1 MSLTKTSS
9 SFLKLLLPH
18 INKITHNKDKNI
30 DKIIRKIYKN
40 IKLSNEY
47 YNEIFKGKEIKKH
60 LIKLN
65 DENRDEILEN
75 FSLLK
80 NNTFVPEN
88 IQTFIKKNI
97 KCIENYNFVINSINF
112 TVEFIVCDNKEHKI
126 YLKKIIILLNFL
138 LSFFVPHIE
147 SLKISLCFTD
157 KKKLLPEEK
166 KQTLTKDHIN
176 TALTYACKKDG
187 EILLYRKEE
196 WFKVLIHELMHSL
209 CFDFAGLNMSF
220 AIQKQLKSMFSVN
233 SDFHITETYS
243 EFWANIFHT
252 SIISFFS
259 LSNKEDFDDF
269 ILNFRILNEFEKYY
283 SIFSCIKVLDHMGLS
298 YDDIISDDN
307 KKKSK
312 SLSLYK
318 EETNVFA
325 YHILKS
331 VWLFN
336 TEDIL
341 LWFDKHNKNLIFS
354 NKEDKYVINILKKT
368 QGLYKAKEY
377 IENIKFIEKLFNTI
391 KDDDDYSDL
400 INSLRMT
407 IVELKN

>member
-9 SFLKLLLPH
+9 TFLKLFLPH
-18 INKITHNKDKNI
+18 INKINHQKDKNI
-30 DKIIRKIYKN
+30 DSIVRRVYKN
-40 IKLSNEY
+40 IKSSNDY
-47 YNEIFKGKEIKKH
+47 YNEIFKGKDINQNI
-60 LIKLN
+60 LRLN
-65 DENRDEILEN
+65 DENRSDILES

-80 NNTFVPEN
+80 NDRFVPNN
-88 IQTFIKKNI
+88 IKIFIKKNI
-97 KCIENYNFVINSINF
+97 KCIETYNFIIKNINF
-112 TVEFIVCDNKEHKI
+112 TVEFIVCDNKDHQV
-126 YLKKIIILLNFL
+126 YLKKIIILLHFL
-138 LSFFVPHIE
+138 LSFFVPQIS

-157 KKKLLPEEK
+157 KKKLLPEVK
-166 KQTLTKDHIN
+166 KQTLSKEHIN
-176 TALTYACKKDG
+176 TALTFACKKDG

-196 WFKVLIHELMHSL
+196 WYKVLIHELMHSL
-209 CFDFAGLNMSF
+209 CFDFALLNMNNS
-220 AIQKQLKSMFSVN
+220 IKNSLKSMFRVN

-259 LSNKEDFDDF
+259 LSNKNDFDDF

-298 YDDIISDDN
+298 YEDIISEN
-307 KKKSK
+307 EKKKSR

-318 EETNVFA
+318 EDTNVFA

-336 TEDIL
+336 TEDML
-341 LWFDKHNKNLIFS
+341 LWFDKNNTDLIFS
-354 NKEDKYVINILKKT
+354 KKEDIYVMNLLKKT
-368 QGLYKAKEY
+368 KKLYKMKEY
-377 IENIKFIEKLFNTI
+377 INNIKFIEKLFNSI
-391 KDDDDYSDL
+391 KSDIDYKRL

-407 IVELKN
+407 IVELV

>member
-18 INKITHNKDKNI
+18 LNKINHHKDKNI

-243 EFWANIFHT
+243 EFLLVPYFGACIHVPPPPSNQVVYVTANKPLKETTLDYAVWA
-252 SIISFFS
+252 SG
-259 LSNKEDFDDF
+259 
-269 ILNFRILNEFEKYY
+269 ILTT
-283 SIFSCIKVLDHMGLS
+283 
-298 YDDIISDDN
+298 
-307 KKKSK
+307 KSA
-312 SLSLYK
+312 SSEYAFAGYTMNDVEIEEYK
-318 EETNVFA
+318 E
-325 YHILKS
+325 
-331 VWLFN
+331 
-336 TEDIL
+336 
-341 LWFDKHNKNLIFS
+341 
-354 NKEDKYVINILKKT
+354 
-368 QGLYKAKEY
+368 
-377 IENIKFIEKLFNTI
+377 
-391 KDDDDYSDL
+391 
-400 INSLRMT
+400 
-407 IVELKN
+407 

>member
-1 MSLTKTSS
+1 MSLTIMSAT
-9 SFLKLLLPH
+9 FLKLFLPH

-30 DKIIRKIYKN
+30 DGIVRKVYNN

-47 YNEIFKGKEIKKH
+47 YNEIFKGKEINKNI
-60 LIKLN
+60 IKLN
-65 DENRDEILEN
+65 DENRSDILES

-80 NNTFVPEN
+80 NSMFVPDN
-88 IQTFIKKNI
+88 IKIFIKKNV
-97 KCIENYNFVINSINF
+97 KCIETYNFIIKNINF
-112 TVEFIVCDNKEHKI
+112 TIEFIVCDNKEHEI
-126 YLKKIIILLNFL
+126 YLKKIIILLHFL
-138 LSFFVPHIE
+138 LSFFVPQIS

-157 KKKLLPEEK
+157 KKKLLPEVK
-166 KQTLTKDHIN
+166 KQTLSKEHIN
-176 TALTYACKKDG
+176 TALTFACKKDG

-196 WFKVLIHELMHSL
+196 WYKVLIHELMHSL
-209 CFDFAGLNMSF
+209 CFDFAGLNINHEIKDS
-220 AIQKQLKSMFSVN
+220 LKSMFRVN

-259 LSNKEDFDDF
+259 LSNKNDFDDF

-298 YDDIISDDN
+298 YEDIISN
-307 KKKSK
+307 NENKKSK

-336 TEDIL
+336 TEDML
-341 LWFDKHNKNLIFS
+341 LWFNKNNINLIFS
-354 NKEDKYVINILKKT
+354 KKEDTYVMDLLKKT
-368 QGLYKAKEY
+368 KNLYKMEEY
-377 IENIKFIEKLFNTI
+377 IKNIKLVKKLFNSI
-391 KDDDDYSDL
+391 KNDVDYKKL
-400 INSLRMT
+400 VNSLRMT
-407 IVELKN
+407 IVEVN

>member
-1 MSLTKTSS
+1 
-9 SFLKLLLPH
+9 
-18 INKITHNKDKNI
+18 
-30 DKIIRKIYKN
+30 
-40 IKLSNEY
+40 
-47 YNEIFKGKEIKKH
+47 
-60 LIKLN
+60 
-65 DENRDEILEN
+65 
-75 FSLLK
+75 
-80 NNTFVPEN
+80 
-88 IQTFIKKNI
+88 
-97 KCIENYNFVINSINF
+97 
-112 TVEFIVCDNKEHKI
+112 
-126 YLKKIIILLNFL
+126 LLNFL

-368 QGLYKAKEY
+368 KGLYKAKEY